1 MPHIADCILKAVGN
15 RFVQGDSFRIR
26 HEYMDNGNIC
36 TPIVKD
42 PAMVVT
48 RVSNGWL
55 FVCHRCHKQGMV
67 PDVSLSPGRTRK
79 RIEALQDIQIN
90 EKVKEVHIPSDIIF
104 MGEDSEFEMQGTPI
118 GVPWRAYHHLWKYG
132 ITGKMIPKYQIGW
145 SDMWERLII
154 PLYEYGNF
162 GKELTYKMVGW
173 VGRDVEY
180 KKGNK
185 YPKWLTRSMK
195 GKRRCFMAPGN
206 PNVVV
211 LVEDVISAMKVA
223 ESTGYTTIALLTTSI
238 GDDLMRWLREK
249 VVYLWLDSDMLA
261 HSVKTVSRMRG
272 LGLKAKHIHTTKDP
286 KEYNSLFIV
295 DTIRAK
301 EVHHDNQRLP
311 LSEMP

>member
-1 MPHIADCILKAVGN
+1 MKHIADCILHAVGE

-26 HEYMDNGNIC
+26 HEFMDNGNIC
-36 TPIVKD
+36 TPMDKD

-55 FVCHRCHKQGMV
+55 FVCHRCHKQGMI

-79 RIEALQDIQIN
+79 RIEALKNIQVN

-104 MGEDSEFEMQGTPI
+104 MAADDKEEMQGRPI
-118 GVPWRAYHHLWKYG
+118 GVPWKAYHYLWKFG
-132 ITGKMIPKYQIGW
+132 ITGNMIPRYQIGW
-145 SDMWERLII
+145 SDMWQRLII

-185 YPKWLTRSMK
+185 YPKWLTRSKK
-195 GKRRCFMAPGN
+195 GKRRYFMAPGDEN
-206 PNVVV
+206 IVV
-211 LVEDVISAMKVA
+211 LVEDSISAMKVKEA
-223 ESTGYTTIALLTTSI
+223 TGFTTIALLTTSI
-238 GDDLMRWLREK
+238 GDDLMRWLRDK
-249 VVYLWLDSDMLA
+249 IVYLWLDSDMLA

-272 LGLKAKHIHTTKDP
+272 LGLNAKHIHTTKDP
-286 KEYNSLFIV
+286 KEYNLLFII
-295 DTIRAK
+295 DTIRSK
-301 EVHHDNQRLP
+301 EEQHDSTKIAIR
-311 LSEMP
+311 